1 MSQISEILE
10 SNRRAL
16 ERGGHHPI
24 RRALYDQILEATG
37 RHFVGIRGPRGAGK
51 TVMLQ
56 QLAASM
62 EDACYISLDTL
73 PRESDTFG
81 LILELRDRY
90 GFRNFFLDEVHFL
103 PSAPGVLKRM
113 YDELDVR
120 VWFTSSVALHMRDSA
135 HDLSR
140 RVKMVSLSY
149 FSYREYLRIRHGV
162 TLPGLTLEN
171 LLEGKGSPV
180 WMREADRF
188 ERYLLGEMLPYSLDE
203 PDPLPL
209 LASTVET
216 VLRKDIPSI
225 LRLHVD
231 ELELLGR
238 LLRFVGRSGVD
249 GINYTS
255 LSNNLGITKYKAE
268 QYVGALEDAFL
279 LQRLLPEGTNVRKE
293 PKVLMMPPLRL
304 LYREP
309 EEARGGLRE
318 DLFVMAMRQQGFE
331 PAYVKGTRGEKI
343 PDFLLSYQGKR
354 VVIEVGGKGKGR
366 SQFKGITADE
376 IRIAAEGGA
385 WDREHIPLHL
395 FACLGHSGIEGR
407 GRA

>member
-1 MSQISEILE
+1 MMKITHILE

-16 ERGGHHPI
+16 EMGARHSI
-24 RRALYDQILEATG
+24 RRALYSTVRDESG

-51 TVMLQ
+51 TVLLQ

-62 EDACYISLDTL
+62 EDACYLSLDTL
-73 PRESDTFG
+73 PRDTEVFG
-81 LILELRDRY
+81 LLGELRERY
-90 GFRNFFLDEVHFL
+90 GFRNFFLDEIHFL
-103 PSAPGVLKRM
+103 PSAAGALKRL
-113 YDELDVR
+113 YDEVDAR

-140 RVKMVSLSY
+140 RVKMHPLYY
-149 FSYREYLRIRHGV
+149 FSFREYLRIRHGV
-162 TLPGLTLEN
+162 ALPDLSMSD
-171 LLEGKGSPV
+171 LLEGGGSPV

-188 ERYLLGEMLPYSLDE
+188 ERYLLGGLLPYSMEE

-209 LASTVET
+209 LESTIET

-231 ELELLGR
+231 ELDVLGR
-238 LLRFVGRSGVD
+238 LLRFVGRAEVD

-255 LSNNLGITKYKAE
+255 LSHNLGITKYKAE

-304 LYREP
+304 LYRELGD
-309 EEARGGLRE
+309 ARGGLRE
-318 DLFVMAMRQQGFE
+318 DLFIMALRQQGVD

-343 PDFLLSYQGKR
+343 PDYLFRHQGER
-354 VVIEVGGKGKGR
+354 VVVEVGGKGKGR
-366 SQFKGITADE
+366 SQFKGITADR
-376 IRIAAEGGA
+376 IRIAAEGGV
-385 WDREHIPLHL
+385 WGDRRIPLHL
-395 FACLGHSGIEGR
+395 FACLGE
-407 GRA
+407 AT